1 MTAFG
6 IDFGTTNSV
15 LASANGTQIET
26 VALDSPPAEWA
37 ELGFDR
43 ILPTVISEEGGQLRF
58 GWSAKRSMNRLDAVK
73 RLFASAETV
82 NVGGRTMAVEEAAA
96 IFFRQ
101 IQQRA
106 AEAGLTLDQAVVTIP
121 ANSRGTARFRTKVS
135 AGLSGIEVLALV
147 NEPTAAAMAYGPR
160 IGDGERLLVF
170 DWGGGTLDVT
180 VLRSVG
186 GVFMEEA
193 SKGIQRLGGLDVDA
207 ALMRAIQPRVPS
219 GAQVDSFDLERAK
232 VMLSTR
238 ESVVLPLPTGGVL
251 EINRAD
257 FDQAIWP
264 LIVRTGEPIERC
276 LADIGGARINH
287 LILVGG
293 SSKIPALQR
302 FVREKVRLEP
312 MTDVDPMT
320 AIAEGAAMAAGILGG
335 DITDYDFFLGTEH
348 ALGTITHDDGSE
360 RGTFSVLIPRNT
372 KLPAS
377 ATNSYNPVV
386 DDATMVRL
394 RVIEGDPDEPIDHED
409 NVILKEWEVPLL
421 EPRPVALAGFN
432 ITYAYDVDGIL
443 RVKVVDGLTQTVMMD
458 DELTFGAVK
467 SKRDLVD
474 LRRKVE
480 ALSGSVEGAPH
491 ASAPAPIGLS
501 VESQASI
508 QRLIDKIRPHVDD
521 SDRDV
526 IDQAIENLRAAA
538 GTPEE
543 FARRDEIDRII
554 RSHAYLL

>member
-480 ALSGSVEGAPH
+480 ALSGSVEDAPH